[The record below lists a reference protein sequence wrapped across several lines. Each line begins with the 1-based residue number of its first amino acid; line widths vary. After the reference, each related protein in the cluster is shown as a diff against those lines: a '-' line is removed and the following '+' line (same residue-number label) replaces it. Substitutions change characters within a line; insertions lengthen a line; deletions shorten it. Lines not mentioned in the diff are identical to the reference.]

1 MKSLSEAVNDRL
13 SLPAAAAIWHLF
25 KRPESY
31 RKLASACFMPEGHE
45 LPDAL
50 TAPVFDQRIDIFRL
64 CGPVD
69 PCLQFLPSQIC
80 LAVTALL
87 HPNQLRG
94 IHASFLPAGL
104 MADSYGSAVSREV
117 FLQFVGT
124 VPKHMK
130 LALKHFIRIRFP
142 VTFRASG
149 TQVKSIRMNMKP
161 FSTFPAFQ
169 FRDPMVR
176 GMYRVSRK
184 KFGKLSR
191 IIGLHL

>member
-1 MKSLSEAVNDRL
+1 
-13 SLPAAAAIWHLF
+13 
-25 KRPESY
+25 
-31 RKLASACFMPEGHE
+31 MPERHE
-45 LPDAL
+45 LSDSL
-50 TAPVFDQRIDIFRL
+50 TAPVFHQRVCIFRMR
-64 CGPVD
+64 GPVD

-80 LAVTALL
+80 LAVTTLL

-161 FSTFPAFQ
+161 FSAFPAFQ

-176 GMYRVSRK
+176 GMHDVSREK
-184 KFGKLSR
+184 LGKRSR
-191 IIGLHL
+191 IIRLYLQCRLLKILVIMEQE